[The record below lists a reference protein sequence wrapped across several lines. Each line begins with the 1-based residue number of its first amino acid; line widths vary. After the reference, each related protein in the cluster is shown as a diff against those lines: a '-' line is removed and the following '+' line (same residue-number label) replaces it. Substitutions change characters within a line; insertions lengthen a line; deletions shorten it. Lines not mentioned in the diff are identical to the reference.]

1 MFKKLSKNYLDK
13 LSLLLYNSVNY
24 RNYFLLRKNLNNDS
38 LYKELENNKQDLTFK
53 KVQKNNNQNKTD
65 LSNNLYQIPEYS
77 NTYSINDDIKL
88 LLNNNRQKISLDKKK
103 NILNKFK
110 QKYLYY
116 KPKLLSQLNSPIFSS
131 GIPPIKNE
139 IKIHSKIAS
148 IKNTFPINKS
158 KSVTNLIKNNNNNNN
173 NIINNLLKTCNSLKA
188 LRDKKTLNKD
198 ILNNKEMFYE
208 KITEELNPFKIRK
221 IKKKQILSNFE
232 LFPYDYKKLKICK
245 IESYEK
251 KDREMFNDLN
261 RQFNENITYLKNRS
275 DFYKDKLIKF
285 EDFLKNKNNNSNME
299 IYKCLE

>member
-1 MFKKLSKNYLDK
+1 M
-13 LSLLLYNSVNY
+13 
-24 RNYFLLRKNLNNDS
+24 
-38 LYKELENNKQDLTFK
+38 
-53 KVQKNNNQNKTD
+53 
-65 LSNNLYQIPEYS
+65 
-77 NTYSINDDIKL
+77 
-88 LLNNNRQKISLDKKK
+88 DKKK

-131 GIPPIKNE
+131 GIPPIKSK

-148 IKNTFPINKS
+148 IKNTFPLNKS
-158 KSVTNLIKNNNNNNN
+158 KSVTNLIKNNNNNN

-198 ILNNKEMFYE
+198 IINNKEMFYE

-221 IKKKQILSNFE
+221 IKKKKILSNFE